1 MKDLLLR
8 VIALAFFTQV
18 FYQFANAQART
29 DEAATL
35 ATKTLSSLSL
45 EKKVAQLVCAEISG
59 HYISD
64 DDPKF
69 LSWIN
74 LAREH
79 GIGGFVIYGGTPH
92 SVGILLN
99 KLQQSAAIPILI
111 STDFEGGPGQQVT
124 GASEFPSNM
133 AFAATGDAGLM
144 YRAAKIMGSEGKALG
159 IHLTYTP
166 VSDISVSPDNPQES
180 GRSFGGNLSVMKE
193 MLNAYVKGYH
203 ESGMLTT
210 SKHFPGRGD
219 MKGGPAYPSFTT
231 INKSL
236 AELNANEFK
245 AFQYAVDAG
254 VDFMM
259 TEHIAI
265 PAITDGSM
273 LPASVE
279 PRLVKGIMRDKL
291 GFKGIITSDDL
302 WYDHVTARFGREE
315 VAVMALMAGH
325 DIVLKPKDPVAT
337 IQAIVDAV
345 KKGRLTQDQID
356 QSVYKL
362 LYKKFSLGLDKNKII
377 NVDNISKW
385 VGTIEHKTVVQ
396 EVADRSV
403 TLLRNEGVLPLTS
416 LNPVKTVHITIQKD
430 EDQPNV
436 RMLTREMTAAFPEM
450 KQYSLKPGSGKSY
463 YDEIIKAS
471 ETSDLVILSLFVQ
484 RTRHGD
490 PTPLRAEDLDL
501 INKIIATK
509 PGKVVAMS
517 FGNPLLIKRIN
528 KIPAF
533 MVGYGEGGFYGNQV
547 VYFSSFIK
555 VLKGE
560 LAPSGKLP
568 IIVSEEFPI
577 GTGLSY
583 KVGPKK

>member
-1 MKDLLLR
+1 MKNLIQGVVIIILLSQTVCNL
-8 VIALAFFTQV
+8 VSAQKKNPDEIAELTK
-18 FYQFANAQART
+18 
-29 DEAATL
+29 
-35 ATKTLSSLSL
+35 KTLSGLSL

-59 HYISD
+59 NYISD

-69 LSWIN
+69 QLWLR
-74 LAREH
+74 LARDH

-92 SVGILLN
+92 SAGILLN
-99 KLQQSAAIPILI
+99 RLQQASAIPILI
-111 STDFEGGPGQQVT
+111 STDFEGGPGQQII

-133 AFAATGDAGLM
+133 AFAATGDTDLM
-144 YRAAKIMGSEGKALG
+144 YRAAKIMGQEGRALG

-166 VSDISVSPDNPQES
+166 VSDVSVSPDNPQES
-180 GRSFGGNLSVMKE
+180 GRSFGGDLELMKK
-193 MLNAYVKGYH
+193 MLNAYVRGYH

-231 INKSL
+231 LNKSM

-245 AFQYAVDAG
+245 AFQNAIDAG
-254 VDFMM
+254 VDFVM

-265 PAITDGSM
+265 PSITDGSM

-279 PRLVKGIMRDKL
+279 PKLVKGIIRDKL

-337 IQAIVDAV
+337 MQAIVDAR
-345 KKGRLTQDQID
+345 KKGRISQEQID

-362 LYKKFSLGLDKNKII
+362 LYKKFSLGLDKNRL
-377 NVDNISKW
+377 VNIDDITKV

-403 TLLRNEGVLPLTS
+403 TLLRNENVLPVKNFTPS
-416 LNPVKTVHITIQKD
+416 KTVHITIQKD

-436 RMLTREMTAAFPEM
+436 KLLIREMTAAFPEM
-450 KQYSLKPGSGKSY
+450 KHYSLKPTIAKSVY
-463 YDEIIKAS
+463 EDVSKAAAS
-471 ETSDLVILSLFVQ
+471 ADLVILSLFIQ
-484 RTRHGD
+484 RDRHGD
-490 PTPLRAEDLDL
+490 PTPVRKEDIDL
-501 INKIIATK
+501 INTIIASH

-517 FGNPLLIKRIN
+517 FGNPHLIRKIN
-528 KIPAF
+528 KVPAF
-533 MVGYGEGGFYGNQV
+533 MVGYGEGGFFGNQV
-547 VYFSSFIK
+547 VYFSSFVRI
-555 VLKGE
+555 LKGQIV
-560 LAPSGKLP
+560 PQGKLP
-568 IIVSEEFPI
+568 IVVSEGYPI
-577 GTGLSY
+577 GAGLLIFR
-583 KVGPKK
+583 